1 VQAKRHR
8 RHHRHRVE
16 LEFLVNAGN
25 VSCSQS
31 AQTKV
36 DLAYI
41 QPDHL
46 DTPRTVTDSTQKV
59 IWQWDNQDPFGA
71 NAANEDP
78 DGDGQRFSLNLRFP
92 GQYFDSETGLHY
104 NYFRDYDPSTGR
116 YIQSDPV
123 GLVGGINTYAYAQA
137 NPGGLADP
145 SGETPPVP
153 VPQVAV
159 GTAAFLFGKAVAE
172 GIGAA
177 VDIGLQVQFV
187 AERNEQKQVLADA
200 CSHGVP
206 GACDAASQ
214 MEEQTINEE
223 ISDVGKKGVE
233 VIKNVYDIQKKAKDL
248 IDPKKWKP
256 RNWGSGIWG
265 RSSSTLLPNACTK

>member
-1 VQAKRHR
+1 
-8 RHHRHRVE
+8 
-16 LEFLVNAGN
+16 

-78 DGDGQRFSLNLRFP
+78 DGDGKRFSLNLRFP

-116 YIQSDPV
+116 YVESDPL
-123 GLVGGINTYAYAQA
+123 GLEQGVNTYAYVAG
-137 NPGGLADP
+137 NPVRKADP
-145 SGETPPVP
+145 LGLFEAKPGDNSVYPPS
-153 VPQVAV
+153 
-159 GTAAFLFGKAVAE
+159 T
-172 GIGAA
+172 
-177 VDIGLQVQFV
+177 
-187 AERNEQKQVLADA
+187 NCSCTLACMADPNRGGWQI
-200 CSHGVP
+200 CRLIPSKKIVIKGVP
-206 GACDAASQ
+206 L
-214 MEEQTINEE
+214 TINPARWLCETVTKAWACE
-223 ISDVGKKGVE
+223 DLCADFCRGASP
-233 VIKNVYDIQKKAKDL
+233 KNPMSTCPAK
-248 IDPKKWKP
+248 
-256 RNWGSGIWG
+256 
-265 RSSSTLLPNACTK
+265 